1 MIKGDAPD
9 APKAPDAD
17 SVKTHAFKDAQS
29 LEKTPTVTAKADAY
43 HAAYASFAGELQS
56 LKPQDQAKALSSY
69 RTEMGRAL
77 GPAQLQQLE
86 LTYAGQ
92 HMSELSS
99 ANQQIAVQH
108 HGGRGY
114 LTKQVTTEN
123 LDAQKIA
130 SFKSTSPNIGEQMFQ
145 SNLAGDIA
153 AAHKKGDFSHG
164 YFLADNS
171 YITKADVLAKAQSP
185 EFEKQKAA
193 RSEALGLYS
202 PISSE
207 TAKQFGV
214 ATKDGAAPILYDL
227 LADKNGSINKYGYQ
241 TKFQQV
247 HDRLR
252 AGDLTEEQTKA
263 VNDLWSNWGDAAKN
277 PLRDSRTGNISAD
290 SIKKATGETAG
301 AIREAAEDRQKIQQ
315 NAIEEYHQMPRDFDP
330 KADLMIRLDSL
341 RMSQIQGAFS
351 PELDAKAKE
360 QEIHSSEGQAKLVQ
374 QQAEQDN
381 TPARTFTLDGHS
393 LLDQARKILKDEA
406 KDHRKAVSDQEARA
420 LVAEIAKANKLPGSE
435 QQWQAFVRDGKQS
448 HLPKS
453 LNQLLH
459 TGLQLA
465 LPTDS

>member
-9 APKAPDAD
+9 TSKAPDAD
-17 SVKTHAFKDAQS
+17 SVKTHAFKDAQ
-29 LEKTPTVTAKADAY
+29 LLDKTPTVTAKADAY
-43 HAAYASFAGELQS
+43 HAAYSSFAGELQS
-56 LKPQDQAKALSSY
+56 LEPQDQAKALNSY

-99 ANQQIAVQH
+99 ASQQITVQH

-114 LTKQVTTEN
+114 LTRQVTTEN
-123 LDAQKIA
+123 LDAEKIA
-130 SFKSTSPNIGEQMFQ
+130 SFKSTSPNIGEQIFQ

-153 AAHKKGDFSHG
+153 AAHKQGDFSHG

-171 YITKADVLAKAQSP
+171 YISKADVLAKAQSP

-202 PISSE
+202 PISAE
-207 TAKQFGV
+207 TAKQF
-214 ATKDGAAPILYDL
+214 AIAPKDGAVPTLYDL

-263 VNDLWSNWGDAAKN
+263 VNDLWNNWGDAAKN
-277 PLRDSRTGNISAD
+277 PLKDSLTGNISAD
-290 SIKKATGETAG
+290 SIKKATGESAD
-301 AIREAAEDRQKIQQ
+301 AIRQAAEDRQAIQNTAMQ
-315 NAIEEYHQMPRDFDP
+315 ADHLRSPNFDYNGEQ
-330 KADLMIRLDSL
+330 MIRLDSL
-341 RMSQIQGAFS
+341 WTRQIEEAFS
-351 PELDAKAKE
+351 P
-360 QEIHSSEGQAKLVQ
+360 KLI
-374 QQAEQDN
+374 
-381 TPARTFTLDGHS
+381 TLDGRS
-393 LLDQARKILKDEA
+393 LLEQARQILKSESKEA
-406 KDHRKAVSDQEARA
+406 HKSVSDQDARA
-420 LVAEIAKANKLPGSE
+420 LVAAIAKANKFPGSE

-448 HLPKS
+448 HLPKA

-465 LPTDS
+465 LPTDR